1 MRILLIHAE
10 KFWWKVTKPVRI
22 PIRDELTDEN
32 REGNVDNSLIAFTC
46 IEKLDESD
54 MENKCMKAVDEIIEV
69 SSRINVKNIVIYPYA
84 HLSNQLGSLEN
95 TVKALRLIVQGLM
108 EMGYQVK
115 QSPFGYYK
123 EFMIHCKGHPLSES
137 LRII

>member
-1 MRILLIHAE
+1 MIHAE

>member
-137 LRII
+137 L

>member
-1 MRILLIHAE
+1 MIHAE

-32 REGNVDNSLIAFTC
+32 REGNVNNSLIAFIC

-137 LRII
+137 LRTI